1 MGPNRKIMAAFVAV
15 AELMLWVPTVG
26 AQSRPD
32 PADPSAR
39 VPAAEYRSPF
49 ADYRPLGDEAVGN
62 WRAANDE
69 VGRIGGW
76 REYAREVQGAESA
89 PKAPGS
95 PGTPPSKPASGP
107 GQKSGHEGHK
117 MPGGKP

>member
-1 MGPNRKIMAAFVAV
+1 MRSNRTIMAAFVAV

-76 REYAREVQGAESA
+76 RAYAREAQEAGESKEIPQA
-89 PKAPGS
+89 AAKAPTHDMATMPDPKAG
-95 PGTPPSKPASGP
+95 GSKP
-107 GQKSGHEGHK
+107 
-117 MPGGKP
+117 